1 MADSNK
7 GDRPTYAAKFIHG
20 DWDKAVYLDNAH
32 VDNLM
37 TAYLTMGAELWT
49 VRRRMMVLEQFLAEK
64 KVVDFARLEAYDPP
78 EAVKTAWD
86 AERDDFIQRMF
97 AVLTRET
104 DAPVQPANFPGKA
117 KS

>member
-1 MADSNK
+1 MADSSQ
-7 GDRPTYAAKFIHG
+7 GDRPTYTAKFIHG

-37 TAYLTMGAELWT
+37 TAYLSMGAELWT

-64 KVVDFARLEAYDPP
+64 KVVDLAKLEAYEPP
-78 EAVKTAWD
+78 EALKAAWD
-86 AERDDFIQRMF
+86 AERDDYIQRMF

-104 DAPVQPANFPGKA
+104 DAPVQPVPLPIKGK
-117 KS
+117 S

>member
-1 MADSNK
+1 MADSNQ
-7 GDRPTYAAKFIHG
+7 GNRPTYAARFIHG
-20 DWDKAVYLDNAH
+20 DWDKAVYLDSAH

-37 TAYLTMGAELWT
+37 TAYLAMGAELWT

-64 KVVDFARLEAYDPP
+64 KVVDFARFEAYEPP
-78 EAVKTAWD
+78 EAVKAAWD
-86 AERDDFIQRMF
+86 AERDDYIHRMF

-104 DAPVQPANFPGKA
+104 DPPVQPAGTSGKE